1 MSPTKPTPIG
11 SLTILLSFDPYT
23 VQGAR
28 LNIPLLAIDEHIPQ
42 FAQFDHLPAGVYTG
56 TITAFLTNGEEAAHP
71 IKVKIIQNQGN
82 LHEFKLS
89 GRAQDVVIRPVDSDN
104 NTILF
109 SELKIEN
116 VDLNFRPVRDERGL
130 ICRVRPGDYQVQV
143 ILPNLSIKTL
153 PIRIT
158 PDLQIYTL
166 TIMDRHAQS
175 RKEPRIDLN
184 VPVDYQ
190 TNEGVW
196 IPTESVNI
204 STTGVCV
211 VKRKWSMDDE
221 NMQLRIY
228 VPVSA
233 APLECSARV
242 RWVKED
248 GSSSVMGLEI
258 TLTQNVKAEL
268 SKWLVQSGKKPLK

>member
-1 MSPTKPTPIG
+1 MSTKPTPIG
-11 SLTILLSFDPYT
+11 SLTILLNFDPYQ
-23 VQGAR
+23 VQGAK
-28 LNIPLLAIDEHIPQ
+28 LSIPLLAIDEHIPQ

-56 TITAFLTNGEEAAHP
+56 TITAYLTNGEEAAHP
-71 IKVKIIQNQGN
+71 IKIKIIQNQGN

-89 GRAQDVVIRPVDSDN
+89 GRAQDIVIRPVDADN

-130 ICRVRPGDYQVQV
+130 MCRVRPGDYQVQV

-153 PIRIT
+153 PIKIT
-158 PDLQIYTL
+158 PDLEIYTL

-175 RKEPRIDLN
+175 RKEARIELN
-184 VPVDYQ
+184 VPIDYR

-196 IPTESVNI
+196 IPTETVNI
-204 STTGVCV
+204 STTGVCL
-211 VKRKWSMDDE
+211 VKRQWSMDDE

-228 VPVSA
+228 VPVNGT
-233 APLECSARV
+233 PIECSARV

-248 GSSSVMGLEI
+248 GSSSVMGLEMS
-258 TLTQNVKAEL
+258 LTHTVKSEL
-268 SKWLVQSGKKPLK
+268 NKWLVQNGKKPLK

>member
-1 MSPTKPTPIG
+1 MPSKPTPIG
-11 SLTILLSFDPYT
+11 SLTILLNFDPYQ
-23 VQGAR
+23 VQGAK
-28 LNIPLLAIDEHIPQ
+28 LSIPLLAIDEHIPQ
-42 FAQFDHLPAGVYTG
+42 FAQFDHLPAGVYNG
-56 TITAFLTNGEEAAHP
+56 TITAYMTNGEEAAHP
-71 IKVKIIQNQGN
+71 IKIKIIQNQGN

-89 GRAQDVVIRPVDSDN
+89 GRAQDIVIRPVDADN

-130 ICRVRPGDYQVQV
+130 MCRVRPGDYQVQV

-158 PDLQIYTL
+158 PDLEIYTL

-175 RKEPRIDLN
+175 RKEARIELN
-184 VPVDYQ
+184 VPVDYR

-196 IPTESVNI
+196 IPTETVNI

-211 VKRKWSMDDE
+211 VKRQWSMDDE

-228 VPVSA
+228 VPVNGT
-233 APLECSARV
+233 PIECSARV

-248 GSSSVMGLEI
+248 GSSSVMGLEMS
-258 TLTQNVKAEL
+258 LTYAVRSEL
-268 SKWLVQSGKKPLK
+268 NKWLVQNGKKPLK

>member
-1 MSPTKPTPIG
+1 MSKTPTG
-11 SLTILLSFDPYT
+11 SLTILLNFDPYQ
-23 VQGAR
+23 VQGAK
-28 LNIPLLAIDEHIPQ
+28 LSIPLLAIDEHIPQ
-42 FAQFDHLPAGVYTG
+42 FAQFDHVPAGVYQG
-56 TITAFLTNGEEAAHP
+56 TITAYLTNGEEAAHP
-71 IKVKIIQNQGN
+71 IRIKVVQNQGN

-89 GRAQDVVIRPVDSDN
+89 GRAQDIVIRPVDADN

-158 PDLQIYTL
+158 PELQLYTL
-166 TIMDRHAQS
+166 TIADRHAQS
-175 RKEPRIDLN
+175 RKEPRIEMN

-190 TNEGVW
+190 TNQGVW
-196 IPTESVNI
+196 IQTETVNI
-204 STTGVCV
+204 SATGVCV
-211 VKRKWSMDDE
+211 VKRQWSMDDE

-228 VPVSA
+228 VPVVDN
-233 APLECSARV
+233 PIECSARV

-248 GSSSVMGLEI
+248 GNSSVMGLEMNVTQSI
-258 TLTQNVKAEL
+258 KMQLNKWLTQN
-268 SKWLVQSGKKPLK
+268 GKKPLK

>member
-1 MSPTKPTPIG
+1 MPSKPTPIG
-11 SLTILLSFDPYT
+11 SLTILLNFDPYQ
-23 VQGAR
+23 VQGAK
-28 LNIPLLAIDEHIPQ
+28 LSIPLLAIDEHIPQ
-42 FAQFDHLPAGVYTG
+42 FAQFDHLPAGVYNG
-56 TITAFLTNGEEAAHP
+56 TITAYMTNGEEAAHP
-71 IKVKIIQNQGN
+71 IKIKIIQNQGN

-89 GRAQDVVIRPVDSDN
+89 GRAQDIVIRPVDADN

-130 ICRVRPGDYQVQV
+130 MCRVRPGDYQVQV

-158 PDLQIYTL
+158 PDLEIYTL

-175 RKEPRIDLN
+175 RKEARIELN

-190 TNEGVW
+190 TSEGAW
-196 IPTESVNI
+196 IPTETVNI

-211 VKRKWSMDDE
+211 VKRQWSMDDE

-228 VPVSA
+228 VPVNGT
-233 APLECSARV
+233 PIECSARV

-248 GSSSVMGLEI
+248 GSSSVMGLEMS
-258 TLTQNVKAEL
+258 LTYAVRSEL
-268 SKWLVQSGKKPLK
+268 NKWLVQNGKKPLK